1 MLVPFIEVGV
11 SVKEIDMA
19 VRKLENNAFDLLD
32 LKCLLDSKVE
42 ISRKRFKNSCF
53 T

>member
-1 MLVPFIEVGV
+1 MPFHEVGKF
-11 SVKEIDMA
+11 VKEIDRG
-19 VRKLENNAFDLLD
+19 VREIQNNAFDLLD

-42 ISRKRFKNSCF
+42 ISRRQFKNGYF